1 MTNRNTNASFT
12 HRVWSFALLL
22 ALALPVLIGSS
33 AFAATVLK
41 VGATPVPHAEILNFV
56 KPTLAKQ
63 GITLQVVEF
72 TDYVLPNLALADK
85 DLDANFF
92 QHIPYLESF
101 AADRKL
107 NLVWVAKVHIEPM
120 GVYSKKLKNLASI
133 KTGGVVA
140 IPNDPTNGGRAL
152 LLLEKA
158 GLLKLKANVG
168 LKATVFDIVDNPKR
182 LRINELDAAQLPR
195 VLPDVDLAVI
205 NTNYA
210 LEANLVPSRDALIV
224 EGGESPYANILVVR
238 PESKNNAAIKALI
251 SALQSAET
259 RKFIETTYKG
269 AVVPA
274 F

>member
-1 MTNRNTNASFT
+1 MTIRHPNTRPVGIA
-12 HRVWSFALLL
+12 WSFALVL
-22 ALALPVLIGSS
+22 ALVLPVLFSYS
-33 AFAATVLK
+33 ALAATVLK

-92 QHIPYLESF
+92 QHIPYLETF
-101 AADRKL
+101 TADRRL
-107 NLVWVAKVHIEPM
+107 NLIWVAKIHIEPM
-120 GVYSKKLKNLASI
+120 GAYSRRVKSLAELKNNA
-133 KTGGVVA
+133 VVA

-158 GLLKLKANVG
+158 GLLKLRAGVG

-182 LRINELDAAQLPR
+182 LRISELEAAQLPR
-195 VLPDVDLAVI
+195 VLPDVDLAII

-210 LEANLVPSRDALIV
+210 LEANLVPSRDALII
-224 EGGESPYANILVVR
+224 EGGESPYANVLVVR
-238 PESKNNAAIKALI
+238 PESKDNPAIKALI
-251 SALQSAET
+251 NALQAPEV
-259 RKFIETTYKG
+259 RQFIETTYKG

>member
-1 MTNRNTNASFT
+1 MTTHHPNT
-12 HRVWSFALLL
+12 RVARTAWTFALML
-22 ALALPVLIGSS
+22 ALALPVLFSSS

-41 VGATPVPHAEILNFV
+41 VGATPVPHAEILNFI

-63 GITLQVVEF
+63 GITLQVIEF

-92 QHIPYLESF
+92 QHIPYLETF
-101 AADRKL
+101 TADRRL
-107 NLVWVAKVHIEPM
+107 NLIWVAKVHIEPM
-120 GVYSKKLKNLASI
+120 GAYSRKVKSLAELKNNAI
-133 KTGGVVA
+133 VA

-158 GLLKLKANVG
+158 GLLKLKAGVG
-168 LKATVFDIVDNPKR
+168 LKATVFDIIDNPKR
-182 LRINELDAAQLPR
+182 LRINELEAAQLPR

-210 LEANLVPSRDALIV
+210 LEADLVPSRDALII

-238 PESKNNAAIKALI
+238 PESKDNAAIKALI
-251 SALQSAET
+251 SALQSPEV
-259 RKFIETTYKG
+259 RQFIQTTYKG